1 MDLAQARYPFLV
13 NSSVERR
20 VEAMLDKKDGA
31 RLVQLATRIIIVDG
45 LLVELPRVTTLR
57 LRLAM
62 KDAIVR
68 KTESVVLCF
77 LSSIS
82 IRRRIL

>member
-1 MDLAQARYPFLV
+1 MNLAQARYPFLV

-31 RLVQLATRIIIVDG
+31 RLVQLATRIIIVDR
-45 LLVELPRVTTLR
+45 LIVELPRVTTLR

-68 KTESVVLCF
+68 NT
-77 LSSIS
+77 
-82 IRRRIL
+82 